1 MDPFVHSTV
10 LQGSASRNK
19 NEVIAS
25 DIQELVHHVHFH
37 TKTCNVWC
45 GDTKSCIT
53 CANSYKIGA
62 DTCPCPAWKMVRT
75 QCVAYLQKRSLAFL
89 SVGRVLP
96 PCSTSS
102 LRPHPFDQNRRTQIR
117 TIPAAAR
124 NPSLPAAFV
133 PHAHLRSTPPCRRV
147 AAPPMDRSGPRHVAR
162 RRLLLPV
169 PLPLSPQPGQ
179 IRGDGHASA
188 PTQRQQKQYA
198 RHDGGICLDLW
209 HACAGPSRPRPA
221 RGALLCT
228 SLRATSSTTGTPRPR
243 RQLHRAA
250 PRFLPRRRILPA
262 CACPRRFGSCQ
273 LQCVLIFMW
282 FVVQICC

>member
-1 MDPFVHSTV
+1 MYYMCKF
-10 LQGSASRNK
+10 
-19 NEVIAS
+19 
-25 DIQELVHHVHFH
+25 IQ
-37 TKTCNVWC
+37 NR
-45 GDTKSCIT
+45 S
-53 CANSYKIGA
+53 GA

-96 PCSTSS
+96 PRSTSS
-102 LRPHPFDQNRRTQIR
+102 LQPHPFDQNRRTQIR

-198 RHDGGICLDLW
+198 RHDGGICLELW
-209 HACAGPSRPRPA
+209 HACSCTVPPHVFCRVVEFSLHARARAGLVLVSFNVSCSSCGLWCKSA
-221 RGALLCT
+221 TELCCGW
-228 SLRATSSTTGTPRPR
+228 LVRCFAGGRVKG
-243 RQLHRAA
+243 
-250 PRFLPRRRILPA
+250 FLVR
-262 CACPRRFGSCQ
+262 
-273 LQCVLIFMW
+273 
-282 FVVQICC
+282 